1 MVLYTIAEE
10 GAAKTQRRNLP
21 NSRTNSEVN
30 FKRMKQNG
38 RKMKSKET
46 KTRDGTM
53 SPRA

>member
-21 NSRTNSEVN
+21 NPRTHSEVN
-30 FKRMKQNG
+30 FERMKQDG